1 MFLLQNIYSALGT
14 ALSLIL
20 ILLSVW
26 GIVATTRGGR
36 RIKSAAAAAHGKSEG
51 A

>member
-14 ALSLIL
+14 ALSIIL

-26 GIVATTRGGR
+26 VIVDTTRRGR
-36 RIKSAAAAAHGKSEG
+36 RIKSAAAAAHEKSGG

>member
-26 GIVATTRGGR
+26 AIADTTRAGR
-36 RIKSAAAAAHGKSEG
+36 RIKSAAAVHGKSEG
-51 A
+51 T